1 MNRSR
6 LCVLFPHLVLGGGET
21 AMMEVAAGLREHFS
35 LAVCALVRRAV
46 TVEASARGE
55 LLERFGEVAFV
66 KEREE
71 LHAALAGAD
80 ALLWFGMNP
89 FTPAALEAMPR
100 RPVSVRVVHT
110 SKDEEG
116 IDYDERWRHA
126 IDGVVCVSPEAA
138 RRIPRAVFLPNPAS
152 PDRLRGERRA
162 FFPPGR
168 MTLGYLGRL
177 FSFKNVSW
185 LIERLQEL
193 DCNLLVQAI
202 DTPELTA
209 AELAEKV
216 QELGIGDRVAFLP
229 PQRDVGTLLR
239 SIDALAVLSQQEGF
253 PMAVVEAGWLGVPVL
268 ATRVGALP
276 ELFADEIAFVEL
288 EGGLPSLASLRDALA
303 RVQTA
308 GVELGRR
315 LCAKVT
321 RLCDPA
327 TVAAGYARVLRE
339 RIAAREVL

>member
-1 MNRSR
+1 
-6 LCVLFPHLVLGGGET
+6 
-21 AMMEVAAGLREHFS
+21 MMEVAAGLREHFS

-55 LLERFGEVAFV
+55 LLERFGEVAFIR
-66 KEREE
+66 EQEE

-80 ALLWFGMNP
+80 ALLWYGMNP
-89 FTPAALEAMPR
+89 FTPTALEAMPH

-110 SKDEEG
+110 TKDEEG

-126 IDGVVCVSPEAA
+126 IDGVVCVSPAAA
-138 RRIPRAVFLPNPAS
+138 RRIPGAVFLPNPAS
-152 PDRLRGERRA
+152 PDRLRGEARR

-168 MTLGYLGRL
+168 LTLGYLGRL

-185 LIERLQEL
+185 LIESLETL
-193 DCNLLVQAI
+193 DCNLLIQGI

-209 AELAEKV
+209 AGLAATAEERGV
-216 QELGIGDRVAFLP
+216 GERVAFLP

-239 SIDALAVLSQQEGF
+239 IVDALAVLSQQEGF

-268 ATRVGALP
+268 ATPVGALP

-288 EGGLPSLASLRDALA
+288 ENGVPNAASLREALA

-308 GVELGRR
+308 GADLGKR
-315 LCAKVT
+315 LRAKVI
-321 RLCDPA
+321 RICDPA
-327 TVAAGYARVLRE
+327 AVAAGYARVLHE
-339 RIAAREVL
+339 RIAARGAL